1 MLKLQSQEEALQQG
15 DFKFIELENVYISEN
30 DLFKMKKSDFEDEK
44 AYVMVDDNTNMLG
57 SAVLYRNNV
66 FTFMPCLPS
75 GPDGWENETHI
86 NYFYRAV
93 LEGVKQ
99 DDLLSHCGI
108 IYHED
113 ELHDPLALSFNT
125 EYELLPRRCKQI
137 HHRLRKIIDNI
148 HRKGSKKL
156 ITSDVLL
163 DPNPL
168 HILEQAR

>member
-1 MLKLQSQEEALQQG
+1 MLKLQTQEEALQQG
-15 DFKFIELENVYISEN
+15 DFEYVALENVYISEN
-30 DLFKMKKSDFEDEK
+30 DLFKMKKSEFEDEK
-44 AYVMVDDNTNMLG
+44 AYVMFDDNTNMLG

-66 FTFMPCLPS
+66 FTFVPCLPS

-93 LEGVKQ
+93 LEGVMK

-113 ELHDPLALSFNT
+113 DLHDPLTLSYNT
-125 EYELLPRRCKQI
+125 EYKLLRRRCKQI
-137 HHRLRKIIDNI
+137 HHRLRKIIDTI

-156 ITSDVLL
+156 ISSEVLL

-168 HILEQAR
+168 HILEQSR